1 MFLCLAMKKN
11 QNKIKEGGLKG
22 LIWVTFLSG
31 FQLSLSVYI
40 LSSFIQKLTGL
51 DNVGIFFLIAYSVS
65 FYILLNLHHL
75 IKKHGKSRTL
85 MLFLVLKTLALLA
98 MGIYADSMVAVIFSI
113 WFLVSDAVSWVA
125 LDIIIESYSD
135 NKTTG
140 ATRGMHITL
149 SNTGFIF
156 GPLIAAWTIEN
167 FGFNFVFFAAA
178 GISLIVLGIITL
190 KYRNVNH
197 EVKRDLSILAVL
209 GRMMKRK
216 DLMRIYYASFMLELF
231 YCVMSVYTPIYLL
244 SLGFSWVD
252 IGKIIMVMIIPF
264 IVLEIPL
271 GILADKRTGEKEWLV
286 VGLLFLAIATGSMS
300 FVVEP
305 NIFTWMGI
313 LFATRIG
320 ASIVQVMR
328 DAYFYKKIGPEDVD
342 LIDFFRTTKSASYI
356 FGMIFF
362 SLFLIVFPL
371 KMLFVMLG
379 IIAFTALAPV
389 IRLHDTK

>member
-40 LSSFIQKLTGL
+40 LSSFIQELTGL
-51 DNVGIFFLIAYSVS
+51 DNIGIFFLIAYGVS

-75 IKKHGKSRTL
+75 IKRHGKSKTL
-85 MLFLVLKTLALLA
+85 ILFLVFKTLALLA
-98 MGIYADSMVAVIFSI
+98 MGIYADNMVAVLFSI

-125 LDIIIESYSD
+125 LDIIIEGFSD

-140 ATRGMHITL
+140 ATRGLHITIL
-149 SNTGFIF
+149 NVGFMF
-156 GPLIAAWTIEN
+156 GPFIAAWTIEN
-167 FGFNFVFFAAA
+167 FGFNFVFYASALL
-178 GISLIVLGIITL
+178 SLVVLAIIVL

-197 EVKRDLSILAVL
+197 EIKRDLSVLAVL
-209 GRMMKRK
+209 GRMMQRK
-216 DLMRIYYASFMLELF
+216 NLMRIYYASFMLELF

-252 IGKIIMVMIIPF
+252 IGKIITIMIIPF
-264 IVLEIPL
+264 ILLEIPL

-286 VGLLFLAIATGSMS
+286 FGLLFLAIATGSMS
-300 FVVEP
+300 FVAEP
-305 NIFTWMGI
+305 NIYLWMGI

-328 DAYFYKKIGPEDVD
+328 DTYFYKKIGPGDVD

-379 IIAFTALAPV
+379 VIAFTALAPV
-389 IRLHDTK
+389 MRLRDTK